1 MFFNPDA
8 QIQIEELSDN
18 KRRISVRPLQNGTY
32 FHRATWVTSYP
43 VELIQ
48 EILDVKGPAY
58 LCDEIMREEDPAY
71 LRPHLELTI
80 LAHVAPEVYS
90 GKRILDFGCGC
101 GASTVIL
108 SRLLPYATIVGV
120 DLEKSLL
127 DVAQLRAEYAGCHN
141 ISFIASSGPDTLPDT
156 ITGDFDA
163 IVLSGVYEH
172 LMPGERAPLLQQLWS
187 RLKPSGILF
196 IDETPYRWFPIE
208 THTTGLPFINILP
221 DRFAYVFARFI
232 SKRVDKNEKWETLL
246 RTGIRGGT
254 IQEIVSYLHS
264 PDYQPLLLKPSRLC
278 IHSHV
283 ELWYRGYAAPGSG
296 RYAAVKRRSVP
307 LLKFASAVLKTPFV
321 PYLSLA
327 FKKVDIY

>member
-1 MFFNPDA
+1 MVTHPDA
-8 QIQIEELSDN
+8 DINIEERADN
-18 KRRISVRPLQNGTY
+18 KRCITIIPKHKDMYAQRR
-32 FHRATWVTSYP
+32 TWVTAYP

-58 LCDEIMREEDPAY
+58 LCDEIMREEDPSY

-80 LAHVAPEVYS
+80 LAHVAPETYF

-101 GASTVIL
+101 GASTIIL
-108 SRLLPYATIVGV
+108 SRLLPYATIMGV
-120 DLEKSLL
+120 ELERRLL
-127 DVAQLRAEYAGCHN
+127 DVAQLRAEYTGCHN
-141 ISFIASSGPDTLPDT
+141 ISFVASSGPDTLPDT
-156 ITGDFDA
+156 MIGDFDA
-163 IVLSGVYEH
+163 IVLSAVYEH
-172 LMPGERAPLLQQLWS
+172 LMPAERAPLLQQLWS

-221 DRFAYVFARFI
+221 DRFAYVFARLL
-232 SKRVDKNEKWETLL
+232 SKRVDQKGKWESLL
-246 RTGIRGGT
+246 RIGIRGGT
-254 IQEIVSYLHS
+254 IQEILSYLHS
-264 PDYQPLLLKPSRLC
+264 PDHQPLLLKPSRLC

-296 RYAAVKRRSVP
+296 RYATVKRWSVP
-307 LLKFASAVLKTPFV
+307 LLKFVSAVLKTPFV

-327 FKKVDIY
+327 VKKVDT